1 MEIELVVLDGEL
13 ILREVERLFD
23 QVDVLVFHVR
33 LIGFSAIRLGYIAE
47 FRTK

>member
-1 MEIELVVLDGEL
+1 MEIQLVVLDGEL

-33 LIGFSAIRLGYIAE
+33 LSDFSAIRLGYMI
-47 FRTK
+47 KI